1 MNPEID
7 QMLTTLSGTS
17 PMASL
22 RMCLTTVATTT
33 CNTLLQRAS
42 VRTRARTL
50 AGRLSAIGSGLILL
64 LAASAVQAAEPV
76 SKSRFGGVAIG
87 GHDSVAY
94 HELQREPQ
102 ALAAEGNKRYTVE
115 YKGAKWHF
123 ASEESAER
131 FRADPER
138 FSPAY
143 NGFCAN
149 ALSLGEGLIR
159 TDGTHW
165 EIFDDNL
172 YLFYAARGRERWTDG
187 NWEAYKADADKA
199 WSVLSKK

>member
-1 MNPEID
+1 
-7 QMLTTLSGTS
+7 MLTRLNTTY
-17 PMASL
+17 PVNSL
-22 RMCLTTVATTT
+22 RLLLAGLAAKTCAT
-33 CNTLLQRAS
+33 LASIRSGRA
-42 VRTRARTL
+42 ARHSH
-50 AGRLSAIGSGLILL
+50 AGRLAASGSALILL
-64 LAASAVQAAEPV
+64 FAASAAQAAEPV

-102 ALAAEGNKRYTVE
+102 ALAAEGNKRFTVE

-138 FSPAY
+138 FTPAY

-172 YLFYAARGRERWTDG
+172 YLFFAARGRERWTDG